1 MKKCP
6 YCGKENTD
14 EMVICVKC
22 HAGFPNDEQKTE
34 TANDEFVRNRKK
46 KQRSE

>member
-14 EMVICVKC
+14 ETVICVKC
-22 HAGFPNDEQKTE
+22 HAGFSNEEQKTE
-34 TANDEFVRNRKK
+34 TAPEETSRSRKK
-46 KQRSE
+46 KTKE